1 MAAISMYRAS
11 TSVFTH
17 LLHNLS
23 SILDKTVEQA
33 DARKIDH
40 SALLLARLAPDMLTF
55 TRQIQIATD
64 NAKGCIARLAGVEI
78 PKYEDDEASFADLK
92 GRIHKTVAF
101 IATVPAAALDGTEA
115 KSITLKVGPTE
126 VQFSGIDYLL
136 NFATMN
142 VYFHVTTAYAILRH
156 NGIAIGKRDFL
167 GTS

>member
-1 MAAISMYRAS
+1 MTAISMYRAS
-11 TSVFTH
+11 TPVFTN
-17 LLHNLS
+17 LLNNLKA
-23 SILDKTVEQA
+23 ILDKTVEQA

-64 NAKGCIARLAGVEI
+64 HAKGCIARLAGVEI
-78 PKYEDDEASFADLK
+78 PKYADDEASFADLK
-92 GRIHKTVAF
+92 GRIDKTVAF

-115 KSITLKVGPTE
+115 KAITLKVGPNDIE
-126 VQFSGIDYLL
+126 FSGIDYLL

-142 VYFHVTTAYAILRH
+142 IYFHSTTAYAILRH

-167 GTS
+167 GKL

>member
-11 TSVFTH
+11 TPVFTK
-17 LLHNLS
+17 LLDNLHA
-23 SILDKTVEQA
+23 ILDKAVAQA

-64 NAKGCIARLAGVEI
+64 NAKGCVARLAGFEI
-78 PKYEDDEASFADLK
+78 PKYEDDEASFTDLK
-92 GRIHKTVAF
+92 GRISKTVAF
-101 IATVPAAALDGTEA
+101 MATIPAAALDGTEA
-115 KSITLKVGPTE
+115 KPIKLKVGSNE
-126 VQFSGIDYLL
+126 MEFAGIDYLFD
-136 NFATMN
+136 FATMN

-167 GTS
+167 GGA